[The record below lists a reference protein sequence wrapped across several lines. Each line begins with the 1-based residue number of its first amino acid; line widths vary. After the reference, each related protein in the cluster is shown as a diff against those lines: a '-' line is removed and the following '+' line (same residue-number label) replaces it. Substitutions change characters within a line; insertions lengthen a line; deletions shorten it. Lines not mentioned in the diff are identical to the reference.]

1 MPRMDSEDRL
11 FAIAEDVFVMIV
23 IAVVIVGLAV
33 AFADQQVPKRLGCGG
48 HTTGPGGGLVCRF
61 P

>member
-1 MPRMDSEDRL
+1 
-11 FAIAEDVFVMIV
+11 VFVMIV

-33 AFADQQVPKRLGCGG
+33 AVADQQVPKRLGCGG
-48 HTTGPGGGLVCRF
+48 HTTGPNGDLVCRF

>member
-1 MPRMDSEDRL
+1 MPGMDSGNRL
-11 FAIAEDVFVMIV
+11 FAIAQDVFVMIV

-48 HTTGPGGGLVCRF
+48 DTTGPDGGLVCHF